1 MADREVIIKTY
12 PTPQGDTELRTK
24 LSVLTP
30 EKVFKMPYTVVLNG
44 VQIRS
49 WDDLMKEANKLPE
62 NAPVNITRFTQEIE
76 TG

>member
-1 MADREVIIKTY
+1 MDREVIIKTY
-12 PTPQGDTELRTK
+12 PAPQGDLEYRTK

-30 EKVFKMPYTVVLNG
+30 EKIFKMPYTVVCGG
-44 VQIRS
+44 VQVRT
-49 WDDLMKEANKLPE
+49 WDDLLKEVNKLPD